1 MSAVDQMGGVAAV
14 SAVGAIAGS
23 GAQAVERALSL
34 LAAVGRGAERGVT
47 LSEAVAESR
56 LNKPT
61 ARRLLMALI
70 RARMVDQDEVSRR
83 YFLGGELYVLGLL
96 AARRHGLLE
105 IAGESLRRLSAFT
118 TDTSFLSMRR
128 DDYAVCLHREEG
140 THPVRTHAL
149 LAGDQNPLGVG
160 AGSLAMLAALPEAEV
175 EAIIERIAEP
185 IAAGYPGYGAEI
197 IRGDIAHT
205 REAGYALNPGRVLA
219 SSWGIGMALCF
230 PDGRLAGALSIAAID
245 SRMTQERQ
253 PELAAL
259 LREEVGRMET
269 KLARLFLDGR
279 PATRARP
286 AILGPTRS
294 KAQPVL

>member
-1 MSAVDQMGGVAAV
+1 MSEAAGGVSGEETLSAAI
-14 SAVGAIAGS
+14 SGS

-34 LAAVGRGAERGVT
+34 LAAVGSGAERGVT
-47 LSEAVAESR
+47 LSEAVLESR

-70 RARMVDQDEVSRR
+70 RARLVDQDEVSRR

-105 IAGESLRRLSAFT
+105 IAGESLRRLSAVT

-160 AGSLAMLAALPEAEV
+160 AGSLAMLAALSDGEV
-175 EAIIERIAEP
+175 DAIIGRIAEP
-185 IAAGYPGYGAEI
+185 IAARYPGYSAAI
-197 IRGDIAHT
+197 IRADVERT
-205 REAGYALNPGRVLA
+205 RAAGFALNPGRVLA
-219 SSWGIGMALCF
+219 SSWGIGMALRF
-230 PDGRLAGALSIAAID
+230 PDGRVAGALSIAAID
-245 SRMTQERQ
+245 SRMTSERQ

-259 LREEVGRMET
+259 LGEEVHRMEA
-269 KLARLFLDGR
+269 KLARLFSGSR
-279 PATRARP
+279 PASRTPVIARSGTKTHT
-286 AILGPTRS
+286 A
-294 KAQPVL
+294 A